1 MKGSARQPV
10 ELIEFIIFAL
20 GFGLT
25 MIASILAFYHMSIN
39 VEHREHTRFMIDLGE
54 IFLGENSCVTIERG
68 ILDESK
74 LFARPCVSIP
84 SEYGVMIEAKDG
96 KRYLSSSSP
105 YSEVSIKFLTGE
117 VDAMIF
123 PCAIKSSNGK
133 IESCK
138 MIVWVR

>member
-1 MKGSARQPV
+1 MKGSTRQPV
-10 ELIEFIIFAL
+10 ELIEFIIFSL

-54 IFLGENSCVTIERG
+54 ILLGENSCATLERG
-68 ILDESK
+68 IFDENK
-74 LFARPCVSIP
+74 LSTGSCVSIP
-84 SEYGVMIEAKDG
+84 GEYGVMIETKDG
-96 KRYLSSSSP
+96 KKYLSRYSP

-123 PCAIKSSNGK
+123 PCAIKSLDGK
-133 IESCK
+133 INSCK
-138 MIVWVR
+138 MIIWAK

>member
-1 MKGSARQPV
+1 VKGSTRQPV

-54 IFLGENSCVTIERG
+54 ILLGENSCVTVGRG
-68 ILDESK
+68 IFDESK
-74 LFARPCVSIP
+74 LSGRPCVSIP
-84 SEYGVMIEAKDG
+84 SEYGVMVEAKDG
-96 KRYLSSSSP
+96 KKYLSQYSP
-105 YSEVSIKFLTGE
+105 YSSVSIKFLSGE
-117 VDAMIF
+117 VDAMVF
-123 PCAIKSSNGK
+123 PCAIKSTDK

-138 MIVWVR
+138 MIIWVR